1 MRVEPRQQVEIQ
13 LGHMCNNRCVFCVSG
28 QRTAMGE
35 AGPMPTEPI
44 LEAIR
49 DARARGHTKI
59 TLLGGEPTL
68 QPGFLDVVRECA
80 RLGFEEVV
88 VFTNG
93 AKTANAARID
103 ELLATGAKLTW
114 RISIQGATERT
125 HDRTTRKEGSFA
137 RIVRTLEHLAARRQ
151 RATVNMCVVGS
162 NHEDVDRF
170 AELLPRH
177 RVVQLHLDLMRPRDA
192 GQRTLDELR
201 EMMPPFRAMVPPM
214 SRAIRDLPPDFD
226 VNLGNV
232 PYCVAPHLAPWIHHD
247 GERTETIAIDGDD
260 RLSRPWNKYLVKRT
274 DKLKTTA
281 CAECAFE
288 PRCSGIFDR
297 YAQFHGAAELV
308 PIRFVAPPQ
317 DPDAIAPR
325 RAWMHPALA
334 SALSRLRAAA
344 PFGALRWLDQRLAPD
359 RAELSLELAPSASVP
374 SARVIFWIDVSDARR
389 ARTGYRVEG
398 EASDALREGLLAIVT
413 ALRTSSADAPEV
425 RP

>member
-1 MRVEPRQQVEIQ
+1 MEPRQQVEIQ

-49 DARARGHTKI
+49 DARARGHAKI

-103 ELLATGAKLTW
+103 ELLATGAPITW

-125 HDRTTRKEGSFA
+125 HDRTTRKDGSFA
-137 RIVRTLEHLAARRQ
+137 RIVRTLEHLAARQQ

-177 RVVQLHLDLMRPRDA
+177 GVVQLHLDLMRPRDA
-192 GQRTLDELR
+192 GQRTEDELR
-201 EMMPPFRAMVPPM
+201 EMMPSFRAMVPPM
-214 SRAIRDLPPDFD
+214 SRAIADLPPDFD
-226 VNLGNV
+226 VNLGNL

-281 CAECAFE
+281 CASCAFE
-288 PRCSGIFDR
+288 PSCSGVFDR
-297 YAQFHGAAELV
+297 YVQFHGAAELV
-308 PIRFVAPPQ
+308 PIRLLPPASS
-317 DPDAIAPR
+317 DPSALAPR

-344 PFGALRWLDQRLAPD
+344 PFGAMRWLDQRLAPD
-359 RAELSLELAPSASVP
+359 RAELSFEVATAGAVP
-374 SARVIFWIDVSDARR
+374 SARVVFWIDVRDPRQ

-398 EASDALREGLLAIVT
+398 EVSEPLREGLLALVT
-413 ALRTSSADAPEV
+413 ALRTPSPEATEA
-425 RP
+425 RA